1 MLRKQGISLIA
12 LIITIIVIIIL
23 SVVVIGVAVRTPEE
37 AKKAQFISNLTEV
50 KQAVVEKLAS
60 NQMQFITNPNSVD
73 VNLGFTRV
81 NILDAPSKFTSF
93 PLESGETG
101 PKVGYVVNLDTIK
114 MENLNMGQG
123 YSSVTDEVQF
133 NIDDTFVY
141 DENGEVYYTNGYNDG
156 GNIIYSLNEVGP
168 ETNPETGSKTYGISR
183 DITSSSSAWTRTEGS
198 VGLVANATK
207 DGTPV
212 QNDFD
217 SLYPW
222 SDIISYNYNTTT
234 NQITA
239 YFGDANFKFD
249 GTNGEVLTYIPEF
262 YYKREVVGNIE
273 NIYISQS
280 EEDGYTKSEAFSVGR
295 YEMSY
300 SDSKG
305 HSFSGTVPKVS
316 TNITN
321 FRGYAQALGTGFGQ
335 IDWRYFAIQ
344 TLYLVEYADYDS
356 QSKLGNGATDLGAA
370 LSSGGCDSLG
380 MKSGCLND
388 DSKHSMIYRGIE
400 DIYGNVWEWV
410 DGINIQN
417 DQAYIC
423 YNPSNYAINTI
434 NGNYSPLGYL
444 NATSNGYATTLGYD
458 VNNPILA
465 LPISTGGDTTSYLCD
480 KYFQAADSRI
490 LPVGGGY
497 ANRADAGLWCFGSD
511 ASPWYAGSFNG
522 ARLLKY

>member
-1 MLRKQGISLIA
+1 
-12 LIITIIVIIIL
+12 
-23 SVVVIGVAVRTPEE
+23 
-37 AKKAQFISNLTEV
+37 V

-222 SDIISYNYNTTT
+222 SDIISYNYN
-234 NQITA
+234 
-239 YFGDANFKFD
+239 
-249 GTNGEVLTYIPEF
+249 L
-262 YYKREVVGNIE
+262 
-273 NIYISQS
+273 
-280 EEDGYTKSEAFSVGR
+280 
-295 YEMSY
+295 
-300 SDSKG
+300 
-305 HSFSGTVPKVS
+305 
-316 TNITN
+316 
-321 FRGYAQALGTGFGQ
+321 
-335 IDWRYFAIQ
+335 
-344 TLYLVEYADYDS
+344 
-356 QSKLGNGATDLGAA
+356 
-370 LSSGGCDSLG
+370 
-380 MKSGCLND
+380 
-388 DSKHSMIYRGIE
+388 
-400 DIYGNVWEWV
+400 
-410 DGINIQN
+410 
-417 DQAYIC
+417 
-423 YNPSNYAINTI
+423 
-434 NGNYSPLGYL
+434 
-444 NATSNGYATTLGYD
+444 
-458 VNNPILA
+458 
-465 LPISTGGDTTSYLCD
+465 
-480 KYFQAADSRI
+480 
-490 LPVGGGY
+490 
-497 ANRADAGLWCFGSD
+497 
-511 ASPWYAGSFNG
+511 
-522 ARLLKY
+522 